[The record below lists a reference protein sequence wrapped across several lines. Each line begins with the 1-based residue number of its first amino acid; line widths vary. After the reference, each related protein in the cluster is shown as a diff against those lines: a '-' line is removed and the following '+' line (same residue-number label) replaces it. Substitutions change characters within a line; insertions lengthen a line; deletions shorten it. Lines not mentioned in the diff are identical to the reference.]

1 MWTTASNLNDAG
13 YASRD
18 YDRMIDQATGSTG
31 LDRLQLLAEAE
42 ELLLQEAVILPVSH
56 LVSFSLIDLQRIDG
70 WTPNLLDIHPFRY
83 LGFRRADLPAGVAA
97 VSELAPG

>member
-1 MWTTASNLNDAG
+1 
-13 YASRD
+13 
-18 YDRMIDQATGSTG
+18 
-31 LDRLQLLAEAE
+31 
-42 ELLLQEAVILPVSH
+42 VSH
-56 LVSFSLIDLQRIDG
+56 LVSHSLIDLQRIDG